1 MNTIAKYIIAAICI
15 PIVAYVGWLVLNTIF
30 HLQEWF
36 EQKPMWRNIFTLL
49 VIVGVIGL
57 LAGIVEAKTRT

>member
-15 PIVAYVGWLVLNTIF
+15 PIVAYAGWLILNTIF
-30 HLQEWF
+30 HLEEWF

-49 VIVGVIGL
+49 VIVGVIGF
-57 LAGIVEAKTRT
+57 LAGIAEAKRK

>member
-15 PIVAYVGWLVLNTIF
+15 PILAYAGWLVLNTIF
-30 HLQEWF
+30 HLEEWF
-36 EQKPMWRNIFTLL
+36 EEKPMWKNIFTLL
-49 VIVGVIGL
+49 IIIGVIGF